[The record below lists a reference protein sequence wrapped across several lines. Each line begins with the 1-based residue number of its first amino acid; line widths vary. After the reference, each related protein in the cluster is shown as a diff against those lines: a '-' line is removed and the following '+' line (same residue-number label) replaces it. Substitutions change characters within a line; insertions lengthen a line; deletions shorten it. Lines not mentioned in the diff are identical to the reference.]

1 MLMIMIFVDERP
13 SNDSKATYTYIV
25 NTYVCNVLCNNCY
38 VCMEKFH
45 AQQNE

>member
-1 MLMIMIFVDERP
+1 MMLMIMIFVDERP
-13 SNDSKATYTYIV
+13 SNNSKATYTPTLLIHM
-25 NTYVCNVLCNNCY
+25 YVMCY